1 MKKRLLVDINSV
13 VPYLVSGRMSGI
25 GRTTMELLH
34 ALSHFDNLPFEVI
47 LYSQNIKGISGQGL
61 NLPFRS
67 FHLYMRHNANWNNM
81 IAKLPIREWLT
92 GYDLMHIPHNFD
104 YVYNTERCLVTI
116 HDALFMKPEKP
127 TDEQRQMQKLV
138 PPFAQRCKHIITCS
152 ESSKRDII
160 ETMNIPSDKIS
171 VIYWGINHDILK
183 PISNKAEVRS
193 RLEKRFQISR
203 PYFFTLSCNAKRK
216 RADVLVRSFVAYC
229 EENPCPYDLVLV
241 WDNPPADLINEV
253 KRSTVSNNIHFFKSV
268 TDEELTLL
276 YNGATALFFP
286 SQYEGFGLP
295 IIEAMACGT
304 PVVTCHNSSLGEIA
318 GDAAIY
324 LDEPVTESIP
334 RVIGGFIKG
343 VFPLDE
349 FIDKGLKRASEFT
362 WEKCA
367 EQTIEVYKRC
377 LGI

>member
-1 MKKRLLVDINSV
+1 MNRLLIDVNSI
-13 VPYLVSGRMSGI
+13 VPYLSYGEQSGI
-25 GRTTMELLH
+25 GRTTIELLN
-34 ALSHFDNLPFEVI
+34 ALAQEPRLPFEVI
-47 LYSQNIKGISGQGL
+47 LYSQNLRGIGGRNL
-61 NLPFRS
+61 HLPFKN
-67 FHLYMRHNANWNNM
+67 RHIYLRHTPYWDN
-81 IAKLPIREWLT
+81 IVKQYGIREWT
-92 GYDLMHIPHNFD
+92 TRYDMMHIPHNF
-104 YVYNTERCLVTI
+104 ERVRYPEKCIVTL

-127 TDEQRQMQKLV
+127 TDEQRRMQKLV

-160 ETMNIPSDKIS
+160 ETMNIPADKIS

-183 PISNKAEVRS
+183 PTSNKAEVRS

-367 EQTIEVYKRC
+367 EQTIEVYKCC